1 MIEPFL
7 RNYWYICAWRE
18 ELTQKP
24 LQRWILNEPI
34 ALFRTQSGKVAA
46 LADRC
51 PHRGAPLTTG
61 QVRGEALECGYHGLT
76 FDGKGTCVRVPGRDS
91 VPAAYSTRAYPV
103 VEKWRFV
110 FIWMGDPALADESL
124 IPDYHWCDDKEWNA
138 RGETLPIKCHAA
150 LVRDNLLDLSHAHFV
165 HAKTLATD
173 AVVGAPVN
181 VEEVDG
187 EVRVSR
193 MMENIDPS
201 PFFSRALG
209 GFKGKVNHRQIVRFR
224 PACNIV
230 IETTAWNVE
239 DPDHAADFRV
249 MNALVPET
257 ENTSHYFWSL
267 ARNFA
272 LDDDTMAD
280 WVFTAN
286 KNTFFEDQDI
296 LERQQDMLEH
306 APVPERDLLFH
317 VDAGVNAV
325 HKMVAGLYAQE
336 QQSAIAR
343 RKDAAE

>member
-24 LQRWILNEPI
+24 LQRWILDEPI
-34 ALFRTQSGKVAA
+34 ALFRSESGKPFA

-76 FDGKGTCVRVPGRDS
+76 FDGKGKCVRVPGRDS
-91 VPAAYSTRAYPV
+91 VPGAFSTRAYPV
-103 VEKWRFV
+103 AEKWRYV
-110 FIWMGDPALADESL
+110 FIWMGDPDKADEAL
-124 IPDYHWCDDKEWNA
+124 IPDYHWCDDPAWSA
-138 RGETLPIKCHAA
+138 RGETLQLKCHAA

-173 AVVGAPVN
+173 AVVGVPIS
-181 VEEVDG
+181 VEETQG

-201 PFFSRALG
+201 PFFARSLG
-209 GFKGKVNHRQIVRFR
+209 GFRGKVNHRQIVRFL
-224 PACNIV
+224 PACNII
-230 IETTAWNVE
+230 IETTVWSVDN
-239 DPDHAADFRV
+239 PNLIADFRV

-257 ENTSHYFWSL
+257 ENSCHYFWSL
-267 ARNFA
+267 ARNMR
-272 LDDDTMAD
+272 LDDDAFGD

-286 KNTFFEDQDI
+286 RNTFFEDQEI
-296 LERQQDMLEH
+296 LEAQQVMLER
-306 APVPERDLLFH
+306 APEPQRQLLFH
-317 VDAGVNAV
+317 VDGGVNTV
-325 HKMVAGLYAQE
+325 HKL
-336 QQSAIAR
+336 IAR
-343 RKDAAE
+343 LYEAENAAGQQQAAE